1 MYKRSSLS
9 WSKHKDFILLD
20 LFALFLAMFFA
31 VWIYQGAPNLFRSEL
46 YLNVTILL
54 LALDALLLVMFNPF
68 HNVMR
73 RGYAIELGQTLKQT
87 VALYAALTVILFA
100 VKITGNFSRVTV
112 SLSAVLYLFL
122 SYFFRLAWKRVV
134 RRSLPKQQKRK
145 MVLVSHEA
153 DVQSVLSRSQGLD
166 EASFAG
172 LVLTDRDAEGET
184 VCGLPVVANIDNAAD
199 YICREWVDEVFFYPS
214 TMAELEIEENTDPDV
229 ESLINSPLE
238 DLTDAKKKTSAA
250 ADIPQNY
257 KRGAE
262 TLVRGTSFSSAQ
274 RQEAENGPEGVLP
287 ATGRHLQTPAPE
299 NPTAALL
306 AQCRLMALP
315 IHIRVPLGGLGEKSI
330 VEKVNGFNVITY
342 ASNYASPLQLFIK
355 RLMDILG
362 GILGSL
368 IALIIMLMVG
378 PIIKSKS
385 PGPIIYKQERIGQ
398 NGKRFKLYKI
408 RSMYM
413 DADERKKEFLA
424 QNRVSDGM
432 MFKLDFDPRII
443 GNEVLPDG
451 TKKTGIGEFI
461 RKYSLDEFP
470 QFWNVLKGDMS
481 IVGTRPPTV
490 DEWEKYKYHHRARLA
505 FRPGVT
511 GMWQVSG
518 RSNITDFEEVVR
530 LDTEYIEHWSIGLDC
545 RIILKT
551 VKDMFS
557 GKGAM

>member
-9 WSKHKDFILLD
+9 WSKHLDFILLD
-20 LFALFLAMFFA
+20 LFALFLS
-31 VWIYQGAPNLFRSEL
+31 LFLACLVYPDSPMLFESED
-46 YLNVTILL
+46 YVRILL
-54 LALDALLLVMFNPF
+54 LLLGLDTLIMVMFNPL

-87 VALYAALTVILFA
+87 AVLYAILFVVLFA
-100 VKITGNFSRVTV
+100 VKVSGTYSRVTIF
-112 SLSAVLYLFL
+112 LSAIFYFFL
-122 SYFFRLAWKRVV
+122 SYFLRLAWKRVV
-134 RRSLPKQQKRK
+134 HRSLPKQQKRK

-172 LVLTDRDAEGET
+172 LVLTDRDAENET
-184 VCGLPVVANIDNAAD
+184 VCGLPVVANINNAAD

-229 ESLINSPLE
+229 ENLINSPL
-238 DLTDAKKKTSAA
+238 DDSTGMKKKASA
-250 ADIPQNY
+250 
-257 KRGAE
+257 
-262 TLVRGTSFSSAQ
+262 
-274 RQEAENGPEGVLP
+274 
-287 ATGRHLQTPAPE
+287 GRHLPTPGQVPE
-299 NPTAALL
+299 NPTAKLL
-306 AQCRLMALP
+306 EQCRLMALP

-355 RLMDILG
+355 RVMDIFG

-368 IALIIMLMVG
+368 IALIIMLIVG

>member
-1 MYKRSSLS
+1 MYKRSNLN
-9 WSKHKDFILLD
+9 WMKHLDFILIDLLSLFLAIFAAYWIYNDSPTLFRTEFYRNITLLLLGLD
-20 LFALFLAMFFA
+20 LFFI
-31 VWIYQGAPNLFRSEL
+31 V
-46 YLNVTILL
+46 V
-54 LALDALLLVMFNPF
+54 FNPL

-73 RGYAIELGQTLKQT
+73 RSHT
-87 VALYAALTVILFA
+87 VEMKVTFRHVVTLYAGLTVILFA
-100 VKITGNFSRVTV
+100 AKASGTLSRVTITV
-112 SLSAVLYLFL
+112 SAILYFFF
-122 SYFFRLAWKRVV
+122 SYFSRLAWKRVI
-134 RRSLPKQQKRK
+134 RSSLPRRQKRK
-145 MVLVSHEA
+145 MILVCREA
-153 DVQSVLSRSQGLD
+153 DVERVLSRSQGLD
-166 EASFAG
+166 EASFSG
-172 LVLTDRDAEGET
+172 LVLTDRDAAGET
-184 VCGLPVVANIDNAAD
+184 LCGLPVVADMDSAAD
-199 YICREWVDEVFFYPS
+199 YMCREWVDEVFFYPA
-214 TMAELEIEENTDPDV
+214 TMAELEIGDQRPPEV
-229 ESLINSPLE
+229 ETIINPSRSRSQS
-238 DLTDAKKKTSAA
+238 TSAA
-250 ADIPQNY
+250 KTSSNP
-257 KRGAE
+257 E
-262 TLVRGTSFSSAQ
+262 VRPTA
-274 RQEAENGPEGVLP
+274 N
-287 ATGRHLQTPAPE
+287 

-306 AQCRLMALP
+306 EQCRLMALP

-330 VEKVNGFNVITY
+330 VEKVNGFNVITF

-355 RLMDILG
+355 RLMDIG
-362 GILGSL
+362 GGLIGSL
-368 IALIIMLMVG
+368 IALIIMLIVG
-378 PIIKSKS
+378 PMIKMKS
-385 PGPIIYKQERIGQ
+385 PGPVIFTQERIGQ

-451 TKKTGIGEFI
+451 TKKTGIGETI

-530 LDTEYIEHWSIGLDC
+530 LDTEYIEHWSLALDI

-551 VKDMFS
+551 ISDVFH
-557 GKGAM
+557 GNGAM